1 MRAGRTKRQMI
12 EYLLNDS
19 QYAVFGGEDWP
30 CLATDDEDSFIS
42 VVSDAGLEAIDGT
55 QAINL
60 DTKSSASM
68 STGWYVSSVVYTEE
82 VSLLSYRPY
91 LDGIPGSYSAES
103 VERFFREHLQAGEQ
117 IRIDETRSMS
127 FISCTDSGFY
137 FIEYGSDDN
146 SDTHLRLRYYSYA
159 DFSDYL
165 NQVGKQ
171 LWYYEIEP
179 AINE

>member
-1 MRAGRTKRQMI
+1 MI

-82 VSLLSYRPY
+82 VSLLSYRAY
-91 LDGIPGSYSAES
+91 LDGIPEAIPLNRWRGSS
-103 VERFFREHLQAGEQ
+103 VNIFRRAN
-117 IRIDETRSMS
+117 RS
-127 FISCTDSGFY
+127 G
-137 FIEYGSDDN
+137 
-146 SDTHLRLRYYSYA
+146 
-159 DFSDYL
+159 
-165 NQVGKQ
+165 
-171 LWYYEIEP
+171 
-179 AINE
+179 